1 MVSDKVRLKIG
12 PTRYILEIKDI
23 ETGDTYEEWITTDDI
38 FWSMKQYQRN
48 RKPLEWKV
56 KYEYKSGI

>member
-1 MVSDKVRLKIG
+1 MSNNNKLKKLKS
-12 PTRYILEIKDI
+12 RYILEIKDI

-38 FWSMKQYQRN
+38 EWSMKQYQRN
-48 RKPLEWKV
+48 RKPLEWKI

>member
-1 MVSDKVRLKIG
+1 MPSHNKLKKLYS
-12 PTRYILEIKDI
+12 RFILEIKDI

-38 FWSMKQYQRN
+38 EWSMKQYQRN
-48 RKPLEWKV
+48 RKPLEWKI

>member
-56 KYEYKSGI
+56 KYEYARGI

>member
-48 RKPLEWKV
+48 RKPLEWKI

>member
-1 MVSDKVRLKIG
+1 MSNNNKLKKLKS
-12 PTRYILEIKDI
+12 RYILEIKDI

-38 FWSMKQYQRN
+38 EWSMKQYQRN

-56 KYEYKSGI
+56 KYEYARGI